1 MQEVVKQS
9 VKTSQI
15 PLNWKKEESVY
26 TGYHLIDAYLK
37 GKQDGKDEMIK
48 ILTKQFKDNIDIA
61 TSISE
66 KLYSCLLYTSD
77 AADERSSVD
86 LGGRRII
93 KKKKKIRKR

>member
-37 GKQDGKDEMIK
+37 GKQDGKDEMILRLQYQRSYTLMLQK
-48 ILTKQFKDNIDIA
+48 RKSTSKQYILK
-61 TSISE
+61 
-66 KLYSCLLYTSD
+66 
-77 AADERSSVD
+77 
-86 LGGRRII
+86 
-93 KKKKKIRKR
+93 RKE

>member
-1 MQEVVKQS
+1 M
-9 VKTSQI
+9 
-15 PLNWKKEESVY
+15 Y

-66 KLYSCLLYTSD
+66 KLYSD
-77 AADERSSVD
+77 AAKENQLQNNTS
-86 LGGRRII
+86 
-93 KKKKKIRKR
+93 